1 MTVLLTLGPLLLAMI
16 LGYMIPVRALT
27 NARVNQGLTWL
38 TNIILAFVGFGIGSL
53 EQLETK
59 LSVAGYNALWL
70 FLLITAF
77 NISALYISGRML
89 DKAHRNQSQEN
100 TKAIPFNWQN
110 LSGALQ
116 TVAWA
121 LAGGIA
127 GYALQHPLHALDQ
140 IIIWLLYILLFLVGR
155 QLYLGNYRLRKL
167 FLNPQGL
174 IIAAVTIISTL
185 IAGIFG
191 AWILDLQLREGL
203 AVVSGFGWYSL
214 TGILLTGMGSPVL
227 GTTAFLL
234 DLGREVAAL
243 ILIPF
248 LSRLSCHVNV
258 GYSGATALDF
268 TLPLLAKCHGAS
280 VIPNAIASGFIL
292 SLAVPILV
300 PLLYSLNL

>member
-1 MTVLLTLGPLLLAMI
+1 MTVLMTLGPLLLAMI
-16 LGYMIPVRALT
+16 LGYVFPVKALT
-27 NARVNQGLTWL
+27 DARVSRGLTWL

-53 EQLETK
+53 DQLEDK
-59 LSVAGYNALWL
+59 LSIAGYNALWL
-70 FLLITAF
+70 FLLITGF
-77 NISALYISGRML
+77 NMATLYLSGHLL
-89 DKAHRNQSQEN
+89 DKAHRDQSQS
-100 TKAIPFNWQN
+100 ASQSIPFNWQN

-116 TVAWA
+116 TVGWA
-121 LAGGIA
+121 FAGGIA
-127 GYALQHPLHALDQ
+127 GYLLQQPLHFIDQ
-140 IIIWLLYILLFLVGR
+140 VIIWLLYLLLFLVGR

-174 IIAAVTIISTL
+174 IIATVTIVSTL
-185 IAGIFG
+185 LAGLTC
-191 AWILDLQLREGL
+191 AWALGLEVREGL

-248 LSRLSCHVNV
+248 LSRLSCHINV

-292 SLAVPILV
+292 SLAVPVLV
-300 PLLYSLNL
+300 PLLYTLGQ